1 MITMGNRKKGKKY
14 KTKTT
19 NSKMHININ
28 VPIQSFMEMVLMLY
42 TGWLYNKQQ
51 TMFCYRSHHVQLF
64 GNNNNML

>member
-1 MITMGNRKKGKKY
+1 
-14 KTKTT
+14 
-19 NSKMHININ
+19 MHININ